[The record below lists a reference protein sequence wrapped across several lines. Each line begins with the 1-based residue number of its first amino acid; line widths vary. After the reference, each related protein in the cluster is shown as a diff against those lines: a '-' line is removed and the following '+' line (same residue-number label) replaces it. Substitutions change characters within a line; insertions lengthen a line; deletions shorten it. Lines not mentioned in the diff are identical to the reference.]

1 MPNLVGIGNSQVP
14 TNAMLGGLAYQDS
27 VGEIDI
33 EKIKARVSD
42 TATDIFVYDTS
53 KDSDGGAWRKRTQH
67 TSWYNEPSAGIS
79 SFRGSRKEFPAV
91 AVIVAEESPAYKV
104 TIYDGDDPN
113 LSLWMQWIYKTNDPF
128 LDYSSPG
135 SHHLGNYAPK
145 SLSAMNGIVCV
156 GTLRASGELSN
167 LNAGLREFR
176 FIEDACYATNNDKR
190 VKFLTNI
197 ADRNVVTTSYVQ
209 SSVETIKSVNVND
222 VAMGVLPNAPISPVT
237 GLPEPII
244 AVACD
249 TGISVINYVSDDN
262 ANSGGGGGGI
272 SDGTVRINDIVATT
286 SGYTRAEEVE
296 ICDDTLYT
304 LSTAGG
310 QGIIYS
316 FQLPLTKDTSGGTFT
331 GYYGVVF
338 LSGIQSGITT
348 AGDTSILV
356 KNNKDLAIKT
366 STELLLMSP
375 AYNEG
380 DGSPNNY
387 FTDASD
393 RSIAGIGTDYNSGWQ
408 VGNVAVALLS
418 STDTTTVTGTNLYL
432 DNFSNNDKGWG
443 FADNGSDGIASGV
456 MTIANNTSARAT
468 DPNALTGVATGTKL
482 SVSYTVTFG
491 GSGTLTLD
499 DDGAGAGVGGN
510 TNIIQSTASG
520 SETQKVSTIYTKTA
534 SDRFRF
540 IRTSGGNFTID
551 DLVVRILPE
560 QDRSVNNNGI
570 AVYGSIVKE
579 PVATRSDLVY
589 YRNFSD
595 SNYLYQPYNSHLDF
609 GTGDLYI
616 MFWAYFTQDDAYDD
630 LIHRRAHNGSAY
642 TGNGWFIQM
651 GNNNNITLKDSA
663 TGQSRAALDGDHG
676 FGFWQHICFVR
687 SDLRG
692 FSYKNGRKTD
702 NEYNWTENL
711 TNTNA
716 VLTIGRATISGGG
729 DSDKTRLA
737 LVRMGEGAPSPAQIL
752 KIYEDEKHLFA
763 ENAKCT
769 LYGTTNDVK
778 AIGYDNYNDIL
789 HAGTSS
795 GRSEFNRLNR
805 INNTTTAVTTAISAS
820 NGLVAEQ

>member
-1 MPNLVGIGNSQVP
+1 
-14 TNAMLGGLAYQDS
+14 
-27 VGEIDI
+27 
-33 EKIKARVSD
+33 
-42 TATDIFVYDTS
+42 
-53 KDSDGGAWRKRTQH
+53 
-67 TSWYNEPSAGIS
+67 
-79 SFRGSRKEFPAV
+79 
-91 AVIVAEESPAYKV
+91 
-104 TIYDGDDPN
+104 
-113 LSLWMQWIYKTNDPF
+113 
-128 LDYSSPG
+128 
-135 SHHLGNYAPK
+135 
-145 SLSAMNGIVCV
+145 MNGIVCV
-156 GTLRASGELSN
+156 GTLRSSGELSN

-209 SSVETIKSVNVND
+209 SSIETIKSVNVND
-222 VAMGVLPNAPISPVT
+222 VAMGVLPNASISPVT

-262 ANSGGGGGGI
+262 ANSGGGGGGT

-296 ICDDTLYT
+296 ICDNTLYT

-310 QGIIYS
+310 QGILYS
-316 FQLPLTKDTSGGTFT
+316 FQLPWTRDTSGGTFV
-331 GYYGVVF
+331 GYNGLQF
-338 LSGIQSGITT
+338 MSGIQAGITT

-356 KNNKDLAIKT
+356 KNNKDMVIKT

-380 DGSPNNY
+380 DGNPNNY
-387 FTDASD
+387 FTNASD
-393 RSIAGIGTDYNSGWQ
+393 RSVAGIGTDYNSGWQ

-418 STDTTTVTGTNLYL
+418 STDTTTVSADALNSAG
-432 DNFSNNDKGWG
+432 NFDSTFATSTGWG
-443 FADNGSDGIASGV
+443 GQGGSNDWTITAGIATCNGTGSQPFLYPSGYGWP
-456 MTIANNTSARAT
+456 IGTS
-468 DPNALTGVATGTKL
+468 VA
-482 SVSYTVTFG
+482 VEVTVTTRS
-491 GSGTLTLD
+491 SGTLNVSFDT
-499 DDGAGAGVGGN
+499 GNAAAGTDMTAPGTYKFVGTVTGN
-510 TNIIQSTASG
+510 TAVYLRSASFVG
-520 SETQKVSTIYTKTA
+520 SVDDVKIYIA
-534 SDRFRF
+534 
-540 IRTSGGNFTID
+540 
-551 DLVVRILPE
+551 E
-560 QDRSVNNNGI
+560 HDRSVNNIGLI
-570 AVYGSIVKE
+570 PEGSIVKE

-595 SNYLYQPYNSHLDF
+595 SNYFYQPHNSHLDF

-702 NEYNWTENL
+702 NEYDWTENL

-737 LVRMGEGAPSPAQIL
+737 LVRMGEGAPSTAQIL

-778 AIGYDNYNDIL
+778 AIGYDNYNDIV